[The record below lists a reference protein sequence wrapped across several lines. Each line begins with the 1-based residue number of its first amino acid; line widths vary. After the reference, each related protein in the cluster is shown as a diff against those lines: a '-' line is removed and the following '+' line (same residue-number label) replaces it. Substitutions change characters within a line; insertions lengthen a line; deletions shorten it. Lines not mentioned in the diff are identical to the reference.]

1 MKKSIFR
8 LAIVGILTLGL
19 TLPAVASAGWF
30 NWGCRYQGT
39 WFGVVAEDNPALLS
53 GWVVTIEGK
62 FRFFGTNNVEFTAV
76 SLDPRLP
83 IPGTDPVAYLY
94 PDAVRVTTNRG
105 NWMRT
110 GYNTF
115 AYTMTGFGLDANGI
129 PLYVA
134 TGNGDITLSED
145 CNRALVTAEAKIF
158 DVVHEDVPFPLIPN
172 PFIDPNPFVVAPPII
187 IPFPDQYA
195 YRAFVDMP

>member
-1 MKKSIFR
+1 MKKSV
-8 LAIVGILTLGL
+8 LSTALVGILLLGL
-19 TLPAVASAGWF
+19 ALPAVASAGWF

-53 GWVVTIEGK
+53 GWMVTVEGK
-62 FRFFGTNNVEFTAV
+62 SFFYGTNNVEFTAV

-83 IPGTDPVAYLY
+83 IPGTDPVEYLY
-94 PDAVRVTTNRG
+94 PTAVRVTTDRG

-115 AYTMTGFGLDANGI
+115 AYTMTGFGLDAFGV

-134 TGNGDITLSED
+134 TGNGDITLSDD
-145 CNRALVTAEAKIF
+145 CNRAVITAVAKVF
-158 DVVHEDVPFPLIPN
+158 DVVHEGVEFPLMPN
-172 PFIDPNPFVVAPPII
+172 PFIDDNPFVFEPPVV
-187 IPFPDQYA
+187 IPFPVQYA

>member
-1 MKKSIFR
+1 MKKSSFR
-8 LAIVGILTLGL
+8 IALLGILLLGL

-39 WFGVVAEDNPALLS
+39 WFGVVTENNPELLS

-62 FRFFGTNNVEFTAV
+62 SRWYGTNNVEFTAV

-83 IPGTDPVAYLY
+83 IPNTDPVEYLY
-94 PDAVRVTTNRG
+94 PTAVRGTTNRG

-115 AYTMTGFGLDANGI
+115 AYTMTGFGLDANGL

-134 TGNGDITLSED
+134 TGNGKVTLSDD
-145 CNRALVTAEAKIF
+145 CNRAVITAEAKVF
-158 DVVHEDVPFPLIPN
+158 DVVYEGVPFPLIPN
-172 PFIDPNPFVVAPPII
+172 PFIDPDASMLPPPITL
-187 IPFPDQYA
+187 PFPDQYA
-195 YRAFVDMP
+195 YRAFVNLP